1 MNLSDPF
8 GQRLRDGEEPMSKV
22 QYNLYVVVFWSN
34 TNLPSGRD
42 SPIDQLTVT
51 VRFADWAKIHD
62 RTDPDFGLY
71 VDRKFVDVHWRRTGH
86 DRCDNNYSYWRTTQH
101 DENSSSANLRLIVTV
116 ITD

>member
-1 MNLSDPF
+1 
-8 GQRLRDGEEPMSKV
+8 MSKV

-62 RTDPDFGLY
+62 RTDPEFGLY
-71 VDRKFVDVHWRRTGH
+71 VDRKFVDVHRRRTGH
-86 DRCDNNYSYWRTTQH
+86 DMGDNKLTGEPHNMTKIRRQQTF
-101 DENSSSANLRLIVTV
+101 D
-116 ITD
+116 